1 MAASYPIAVKSFTT
15 KSAGDTIQ
23 PAHIND
29 VQDEVT
35 ALEAGLLNGTAPLTS
50 SRASL
55 ASLTV
60 AGGSTLASLQVSGN
74 STITGTLTVNK
85 IVSTSITG
93 AGGAVTSYVR
103 AYAGSPAEFAVTY
116 TRLALD
122 QEVTDL
128 LSEWDSTNY
137 LFTPQS
143 SGYYLVT
150 GRALCVTGAIGEF
163 RCAVEVNSS
172 LVAIAG
178 DNYGAGVSYGWG
190 TVSAVLNLPAG
201 APGALA
207 FKALGTSTGR
217 CSSGVATSLEILKV
231 F

>member
-1 MAASYPIAVKSFTT
+1 MPASYPTSAKSFTT
-15 KSAGDTIQ
+15 KNAGDTIQ

-29 VQDEVT
+29 LQDEV
-35 ALEAGLLNGTAPLTS
+35 AAIEAGLLGGVSPLTS
-50 SRASL
+50 SNVIAANLS
-55 ASLTV
+55 V
-60 AGGSTLASLQVSGN
+60 GGGSTLATLQVSGN
-74 STITGTLTVNK
+74 STITGTLTVAT
-85 IVSTSITG
+85 IISTSITG
-93 AGGAVTSYVR
+93 AGVTSYVR
-103 AYAGSPAEFAVTY
+103 AYAGSPAEFGTASTY

-128 LSEWDSTNY
+128 LSEWDSTAY

-150 GRALCVTGAIGEF
+150 GRAMCITGSIGDW

-172 LVAIAG
+172 IVATDG

-190 TVSAVLNLPAG
+190 NVSAVLNLSSGAAG
-201 APGALA
+201 AVA

>member
-1 MAASYPIAVKSFTT
+1 MAASYPTTAKTFTVRV
-15 KSAGDTIQ
+15 AGDTLQ
-23 PAHIND
+23 PAIIND
-29 VQDEVT
+29 LQDEVA

-50 SRASL
+50 SRANL
-55 ASLTV
+55 ATLTV
-60 AGGSTLASLQVSGN
+60 VGGSTLATLQVSGN
-74 STITGTLTVNK
+74 STISGTLTVNK
-85 IVSTSITG
+85 IVSTSLTN
-93 AGGAVTSYVR
+93 AGGVTSYVR
-103 AYAGSPAEFAVTY
+103 AYAGSPAEFAASY

-122 QEVTDL
+122 QEVVDL
-128 LSEWDSTNY
+128 LSEWDSTAY

-150 GRALCVTGAIGEF
+150 GRALSITGAIGDY
-163 RCAVEVNSS
+163 RCALEVNSS

-207 FKALGTSTGR
+207 FKAMAGSTGR
-217 CSSGVATSLEILKV
+217 CSSGVATSLEILRI